1 MVSDFRQLIPLP
13 WVCDDS
19 EDHGRKKHMGK
30 ETAHIV
36 PISKSIESSSI
47 SRYVFQRNTSKASFP
62 SSPTF

>member
-1 MVSDFRQLIPLP
+1 MVSDFRQLIPLL

-19 EDHGRKKHMGK
+19 EDYGRKKHMGQ

-36 PISKSIESSSI
+36 PISKSIETSSI
-47 SRYVFQRNTSKASFP
+47 STHIFQRNTSKASLP